1 MRSEAYFLCEALTSC
16 FLSKVLTETMI
27 HEITRIRLVPAIF
40 SGSFVERFPLVA
52 LRRPRQAPGEG
63 AEQNC
68 SRNRILNNLRL
79 FACPYL
85 LCALL
90 VFAGQTP
97 VHAAQRKRPA
107 RPAPKKTAQPANEL
121 TQLRDSY
128 IKTTKEYKASLQK
141 LLALYEAS
149 VRKAEQ
155 HLNQSKDLYKDGLLS
170 KKQLDESDRALAV
183 EQEKVSGVKHQIAT
197 ADTQIAETLL
207 EIEGDKQIAKLG
219 RVRKG
224 SLVQTTSFIRF
235 NGASGF
241 LLSNTGKIQSFF
253 QQKFNRPLPI
263 AVFGQGA
270 IHDRWRLDHHNAM
283 DISLSPDGPEGQALM
298 EYLRNNGIPF
308 SAFRGAIPG
317 VATGPHIH
325 IGMPSHR
332 Y

>member
-1 MRSEAYFLCEALTSC
+1 MSETSVVC
-16 FLSKVLTETMI
+16 AQTK
-27 HEITRIRLVPAIF
+27 
-40 SGSFVERFPLVA
+40 
-52 LRRPRQAPGEG
+52 RPPK
-63 AEQNC
+63 
-68 SRNRILNNLRL
+68 
-79 FACPYL
+79 
-85 LCALL
+85 
-90 VFAGQTP
+90 T
-97 VHAAQRKRPA
+97 PA
-107 RPAPKKTAQPANEL
+107 RPASEL

-155 HLNQSKDLYKDGLLS
+155 QLAKSKELYQEGLLS
-170 KKQLDESDRALAV
+170 KKELENSERAVTV
-183 EQEKVSGVKHQIAT
+183 EQGKVSGVVQQIAT

-207 EIEGDKQIAKLG
+207 EIEGDKQIARLG
-219 RVRKG
+219 RLRKG

-235 NGASGF
+235 NGAGGF

-253 QQKFNRPLPI
+253 LQKFNRPLPI

-283 DISLSPDGPEGQALM
+283 DISLNPDGPEGQALM
-298 EYLRNNGIPF
+298 EFLRMNGIPF

-325 IGMPSHR
+325 IGLPSHR

>member
-1 MRSEAYFLCEALTSC
+1 MR
-16 FLSKVLTETMI
+16 
-27 HEITRIRLVPAIF
+27 
-40 SGSFVERFPLVA
+40 
-52 LRRPRQAPGEG
+52 RRRKEKLF
-63 AEQNC
+63 
-68 SRNRILNNLRL
+68 RNMMTFLNNLRL

-85 LCALL
+85 LCALV
-90 VFAGQTP
+90 VFACQP
-97 VHAAQRKRPA
+97 PAHAAQRKRPA
-107 RPAPKKTAQPANEL
+107 KPAPKTKAPPANEL

-149 VRKAEQ
+149 ARKAEQ

-170 KKQLDESDRALAV
+170 KKQLDDSERALTV
-183 EQEKVSGVKHQIAT
+183 EKEKVSGVEQQIAS

-219 RVRKG
+219 RLRKG
-224 SLVQTTSFIRF
+224 SLVQTTSFIRY

-241 LLSNTGKIQSFF
+241 LLSNAGKIQSFF
-253 QQKFNRPLPI
+253 LQRFNRPLPI

-283 DISLSPDGPEGQALM
+283 DISLNPDGPEGQALM
-298 EYLRNNGIPF
+298 EFLRNNGIPF

-325 IGMPSHR
+325 IGLPSHR